1 MARRF
6 LYEKPLPVGKTD
18 NYTLSPNDE
27 WQGDALIKE
36 FTVEV
41 SGLTVNSQQHDGITM
56 QVNVTATEEARNS
69 IHWSFKLDNEKQ
81 TECIT
86 GYIDS
91 PRC

>member
-1 MARRF
+1 MAKRF

-27 WQGDALIKE
+27 WQGDALIDS

-41 SGLTVNSQQHDGITM
+41 SGLTVNSQQHDGTNI
-56 QVNVTATEEARNS
+56 QLNLTATESARNS
-69 IHWSFKLDNEKQ
+69 VHFSFTLDDGR